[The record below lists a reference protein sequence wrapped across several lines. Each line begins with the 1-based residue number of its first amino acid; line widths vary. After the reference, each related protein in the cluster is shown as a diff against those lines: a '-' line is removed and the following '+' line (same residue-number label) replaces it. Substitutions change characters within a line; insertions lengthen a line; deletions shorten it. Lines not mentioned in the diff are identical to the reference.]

1 MKPVRRL
8 WYTVAPPLMPPSPQQ
23 PSLYTTAAFLGRQ
36 PIHSLFFKPLY
47 NGHLS
52 TMATLFCPQGGR
64 CGEVHLYVF
73 VDLTIVQFRI

>member
-8 WYTVAPPLMPPSPQQ
+8 WYTVAPPLTPPPHDSHL
-23 PSLYTTAAFLGRQ
+23 STTAAFLGRQ
-36 PIHSLFFKPLY
+36 PIHSLLFKPLY

-52 TMATLFCPQGGR
+52 TMTTLFCPQGGR

-73 VDLTIVQFRI
+73 VDLTIVQFWL

>member
-8 WYTVAPPLMPPSPQQ
+8 WYTVAPPLTPPPHDSHL
-23 PSLYTTAAFLGRQ
+23 STTAAFLGRQ
-36 PIHSLFFKPLY
+36 PIHSLLFKPLY

-52 TMATLFCPQGGR
+52 TMTTLFCPQGGR